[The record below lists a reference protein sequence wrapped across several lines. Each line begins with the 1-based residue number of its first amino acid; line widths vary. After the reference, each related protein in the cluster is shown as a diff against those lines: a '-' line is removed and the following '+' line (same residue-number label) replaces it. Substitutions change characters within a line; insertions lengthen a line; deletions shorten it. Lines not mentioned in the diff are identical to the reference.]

1 MQHFIMHFIIH
12 SWICVTLLSTTL
24 SRVRKSSNVLIFISS
39 IYIPLYLLGYGKK
52 IFTLENNIIYIL
64 IYLFIIGYYIYV
76 IFRILDIKKKK
87 VWIHKANLRRERF
100 CNVLSNILSDELSR
114 ISLFS
119 SSAINHQRI
128 ERIT

>member
-39 IYIPLYLLGYGKK
+39 IYILLYLLGYGKK
-52 IFTLENNIIYIL
+52 LFTLTNNIIYIL

-87 VWIHKANLRRERF
+87 VIK
-100 CNVLSNILSDELSR
+100 
-114 ISLFS
+114 
-119 SSAINHQRI
+119 
-128 ERIT
+128 